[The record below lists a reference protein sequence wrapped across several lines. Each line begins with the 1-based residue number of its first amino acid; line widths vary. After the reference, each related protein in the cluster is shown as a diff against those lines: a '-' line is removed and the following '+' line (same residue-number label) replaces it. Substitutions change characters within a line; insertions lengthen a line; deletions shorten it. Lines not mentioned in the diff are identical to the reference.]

1 MWTSSDAELDNIFL
15 SYNKILRRFYL
26 LGKTTKNGKEITHA
40 DLRKAVDVMLKKHPT
55 CRWRSIK
62 IRSKRYYILIE
73 GFYWL
78 LSVYFQKEKKPI
90 DADVE
95 FFQLRINQYEEL
107 LKIDHEEKWW
117 NEEMNIK
124 EMCNYF
130 NRKDITI
137 RKAIQKMCA
146 SGLSEY
152 KFYID
157 EKVVIS
163 CKGVEWIC
171 KNIFKQK
178 YLELLEKKKMELT
191 EEYIKAGYIYDN
203 FFRKN

>member
-1 MWTSSDAELDNIFL
+1 MWTSSEAELDNIFL
-15 SYNKILRRFYL
+15 SYNKILKRFYL
-26 LGKTTKNGKEITHA
+26 LRTTTKNGKEITHV

-62 IRSKRYYILIE
+62 IRSKRYYILLE

-78 LSVYFQKEKKPI
+78 LYVYFQKEKKQI

-107 LKIDHEEKWW
+107 LKIDHEENWW
-117 NEEMNIK
+117 NEEMDIK
-124 EMCNYF
+124 ELCNYF
-130 NRKDITI
+130 DRKDITI
-137 RKAIQKMCA
+137 RKAIRKMCA

-152 KFYID
+152 KSYIND
-157 EKVVIS
+157 KVVIS

-171 KNIFKQK
+171 KNIFKK
-178 YLELLEKKKMELT
+178 IFGIIG
-191 EEYIKAGYIYDN
+191 EEENGIDRGVYKSRIYI
-203 FFRKN
+203 